1 MGERTNI
8 TEEENE
14 IIQVLEKMIISIQ
27 TIVNGEV
34 WCIKY
39 KQY

>member
-1 MGERTNI
+1 MGER

-14 IIQVLEKMIISIQ
+14 IIQVLEKMVISGQ

-34 WCIKY
+34 CGA
-39 KQY
+39 